1 MASAIATVQPNG
13 QGVYQDGITI
23 TLQVSYGGPDTGG
36 NDVAEV
42 QVNEIALTADPATIQ
57 TSMSDA
63 VIADAESRGYALAA
77 GDILLPLFTRG

>member
-42 QVNEIALTADPATIQ
+42 QVNGIALQ